1 MKKIIRLTESDLRR
15 IVKRSVNRI
24 INEGK
29 HSPDVNNVVLQGTAE
44 KFGFQPA
51 YSTNDGLEIW
61 EKNGLDKKMLPK
73 LLRRLN
79 IERFTYWSVSLGG
92 YRVGITVKP
101 RFKGGDKPQ
110 SGLQSKWRT

>member
-44 KFGFQPA
+44 KFGFQQHIQQ
-51 YSTNDGLEIW
+51 TMGL
-61 EKNGLDKKMLPK
+61 
-73 LLRRLN
+73 
-79 IERFTYWSVSLGG
+79 RFGK
-92 YRVGITVKP
+92 RTVWTRKC
-101 RFKGGDKPQ
+101 FQ
-110 SGLQSKWRT
+110 NY